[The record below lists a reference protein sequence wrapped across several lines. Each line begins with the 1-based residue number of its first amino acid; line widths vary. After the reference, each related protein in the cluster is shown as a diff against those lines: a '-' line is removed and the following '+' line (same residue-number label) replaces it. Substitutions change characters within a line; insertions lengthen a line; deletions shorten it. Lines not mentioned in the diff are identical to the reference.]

1 MSIRRPNSPRFAP
14 VVRAVQFGL
23 AFTTAVAATVSAQ
36 DHANKANWELADK
49 FSAASLR
56 SHVYASAVNPHWLG
70 QSDSLCYDWKDHT
83 GSTFFLVVPT
93 TKSKKPL
100 FDQSKLAAQL
110 SEQSHHSHDPQSLP
124 FNTLTFSKD
133 RKTFTFTA
141 DSSKWEWDVATET
154 LKRLGPAN
162 GGGGAAGG
170 AGRGGRGGRGGGV
183 GDAAGNP
190 TPPDTVNT
198 CGGNAGGGR
207 AGGGGGGGGF
217 GGGRGGDFRNYSPDS
232 SMFAFARDHN
242 LYLVHV
248 AAKDTVQLTHDGV
261 KNYSF
266 GARDTLQE
274 RQQQELTR
282 QQTQQDDSTQQG
294 GGDGGGRGGVNRDP
308 RVRANVVW
316 SQDSKAFVVTRNDQR
331 KVKPLYLV
339 NNLANPR
346 PELME
351 YTYAMPGET
360 EVGLEELWSWHAG
373 DTKLTAVKIAKWK
386 DQRLFDLH
394 WNGTADHLRLV
405 RRDRTQRHF
414 ELIDIAL
421 PGQTITQLLRE
432 DIENNSSERQNV
444 RYVKTGGDF
453 IWWSER
459 SGWGH
464 YYLYDNTGHL
474 KRALTAGAWR
484 AERIVDVDSVKGIFY
499 FDAVGREQGENP
511 YYTHLYRVN
520 LDGTGFALLDAGDA
534 THDSRLS
541 SNKKWIV
548 DNSSRVDLVPRA
560 ILRDATGKTV
570 MDLET
575 MDVSGLKELGWRPPE
590 KFQTKAADGVTD
602 IYGNMWKPFN
612 FDSTKKYPIIAN
624 VYPGP
629 QTETVNFTFSPSA
642 VPQQL
647 AQLGFIVIQIGN
659 RGGSPQR
666 SQEYQGFSYYNLRDY
681 ALADKKAGI
690 EQLAARYKWIDLDRV
705 GIYGHSGGGFLTAAA
720 MLLPPYNEF
729 FKVGVSESG
738 NHDNNI
744 YNQNWSE
751 QYHGLK
757 IVAKAGGRGGV
768 VQAGNAAQSN
778 DGDGN
783 GAGPAGGGRGRA
795 AAAPTLLDGSIAED
809 DTTDAFQ
816 IHVPTTVDLAAN
828 LKGNLLLETGD
839 MDNNVHP
846 ANTIRLVNALIKAN
860 KRFDFMLL
868 PGKPHGYGDDTPY
881 TNHLMFE
888 YFAEHL
894 LGDYYRENA
903 AIDKK

>member
-1 MSIRRPNSPRFAP
+1 MRRPTPLRFAP
-14 VVRAVQFGL
+14 LVRACSLGFALTG
-23 AFTTAVAATVSAQ
+23 ASALIVGAQ
-36 DHANKANWELADK
+36 TQRSNAANWELADK
-49 FSAASLR
+49 FSAQNLR
-56 SHVYASAVNPHWLG
+56 SRVYTSAVNPHWLG

-83 GSTFFLVVPT
+83 GNTFFLVVPT
-93 TKSKKPL
+93 TKTKKPL
-100 FDQSKLAAQL
+100 FDQAKLASQL
-110 SEQSHHSHDPQSLP
+110 SELSHHAHDPQNLP
-124 FNTLTFSKD
+124 FTTLTFSKD
-133 RKTFTFTA
+133 RKTFTFNA
-141 DSSKWEWDVATET
+141 DSSHWEWEVATET
-154 LKRLGPAN
+154 LKRLGPATN
-162 GGGGAAGG
+162 GGGQAA
-170 AGRGGRGGRGGGV
+170 GGRGGRGGV
-183 GDAAGNP
+183 GGGGGANP
-190 TPPDTVNT
+190 APADTVNT
-198 CGGNAGGGR
+198 CGGNGGGR
-207 AGGGGGGGGF
+207 AGGGGGGGGP
-217 GGGRGGDFRNYSPDS
+217 GGGRGGDFHNYSPDS

-242 LYLVHV
+242 LFLVK
-248 AAKDTVQLTHDGV
+248 AASKDTVQLTHDGA

-266 GARDTLQE
+266 GARDTVQE
-274 RQQQELTR
+274 RQQQELQR
-282 QQTQQDDSTQQG
+282 EQTQQDDSTQQN
-294 GGDGGGRGGVNRDP
+294 GDGGGRGGVNRDP

-316 SQDSKAFVVTRNDQR
+316 SQDSKAFAVIRNDQR
-331 KVKPLYLV
+331 KVRSLYLV
-339 NNLANPR
+339 NNLHNPR

-351 YTYAMPGET
+351 YTYAMPGE
-360 EVGLEELWSWHAG
+360 ENVGDEELWSWHVG
-373 DTKLTAVKIAKWK
+373 DTKLAPVTIKKWK

-394 WNGTADHLRLV
+394 FNGTGDHLRLV

-421 PGQTITQLLRE
+421 ATQQATQLLHE

-464 YYLYDNTGHL
+464 YYLYDNAGHF
-474 KRALTAGAWR
+474 KRALTSGAWR
-484 AERIVDVDSVKGIFY
+484 AERIIDVDSVKGVLY
-499 FDAVGREQGENP
+499 YAAVGREAGEDP

-520 LDGTGFALLDAGDA
+520 VDGTGMALLDAGDA

-541 SNKKWIV
+541 TNKKWIV
-548 DNSSRVDLVPRA
+548 DNGSRIDMVPKA
-560 ILRDATGKTV
+560 VLRDATGKVV

-575 MDVSGLKELGWRPPE
+575 MDVSRLKDLGWRPPE

-602 IYGNMWKPFN
+602 IYGNMWKPFD

-629 QTETVNFTFSPSA
+629 QTETVNFTFSPTA

-690 EQLAARYKWIDLDRV
+690 EQLASRYKWIDIDRV

-757 IVAKAGGRGGV
+757 IIAKGGGRTGV
-768 VQAGNAAQSN
+768 RQAGNAVPST
-778 DGDGN
+778 DGN
-783 GAGPAGGGRGRA
+783 GNGNGNAVASRPNA
-795 AAAPTLLDGSIAED
+795 TSSLVDGSIADD
-809 DTTDAFQ
+809 DTTNAFQ
-816 IHVPTTVDLAAN
+816 IHVPTTVDLAPN

-846 ANTIRLVNALIKAN
+846 ANTIRLVHALIKAN

-868 PGKPHGYGDDTPY
+868 PGKPHGYGDMTPY
-881 TNHLMFE
+881 TNRLMFE

-894 LGDYYRENA
+894 LGDYYRKDA
-903 AIDKK
+903 AIR

>member
-1 MSIRRPNSPRFAP
+1 MSMRRPNSPRFAP
-14 VVRAVQFGL
+14 VVQRAVQVGL
-23 AFTTAVAATVSAQ
+23 SLVAATALTASAQ
-36 DHANKANWELADK
+36 NSAIKANWELADK
-49 FSAASLR
+49 FSAQNLR
-56 SHVYASAVNPHWLG
+56 SRVYTSAVTPHWLG
-70 QSDSLCYDWKDHT
+70 QSDSLCYDWKDHS
-83 GSTFFLVVPT
+83 GSMFFLVVPT
-93 TKSKKPL
+93 TKTKKPL
-100 FDQSKLAAQL
+100 FDQAKLASQL
-110 SEQSHHSHDPQSLP
+110 SEQSHHAHDPQSLP

-141 DSSKWEWDVATET
+141 DSSRWEWEVATET
-154 LKRLGPAN
+154 LKRLGPAAT
-162 GGGGAAGG
+162 GGGAAGG
-170 AGRGGRGGRGGGV
+170 AGRGGRGGVGGG
-183 GDAAGNP
+183 AGGNA

-198 CGGNAGGGR
+198 CGGNGGGR
-207 AGGGGGGGGF
+207 AGGGGGGGGGF

-232 SMFAFARDHN
+232 SMFAFAREHN
-242 LYLVHV
+242 LYLVKV
-248 AAKDTVQLTHDGV
+248 ATKDTVQLTKDGV

-266 GARDTLQE
+266 GARDTVQE
-274 RQQQELTR
+274 RQQQELQR
-282 QQTQQDDSTQQG
+282 EQTQQDDSTQQQ
-294 GGDGGGRGGVNRDP
+294 GGDGGGGRGGVNRDP

-316 SQDSKAFVVTRNDQR
+316 SQDSKAFAVIRNDQR
-331 KVKPLYLV
+331 KVHELYLV

-351 YTYAMPGET
+351 YSYAMPGE
-360 EVGLEELWSWHAG
+360 ENVGQEELWVFHAG
-373 DTKLTAVKIAKWK
+373 DTKLTPVGTKKWK

-394 WNGTADHLRLV
+394 WDGTADHLRLV

-414 ELIDIAL
+414 ELLDIAI
-421 PGQTITQLLRE
+421 PSQTTTQLLHE
-432 DIENNSSERQNV
+432 DVENNSSERQNL

-464 YYLYDNTGHL
+464 YYLYDNTGHF
-474 KRALTAGAWR
+474 KRALTSGAWR
-484 AERIVDVDSVKGIFY
+484 AERIVDVDSVKGVLY
-499 FDAVGREQGENP
+499 FAAVGREPGENP
-511 YYTHLYRVN
+511 YYSHTYRVN
-520 LDGTGFALLDAGDA
+520 VDGTGFAMLDAGDA

-548 DNSSRVDLVPRA
+548 DNSSRIDMVPHA
-560 ILRDATGKTV
+560 VLRDAMGKVV

-575 MDVSGLKELGWRPPE
+575 MDVSRLKELGWKPPE
-590 KFQTKAADGVTD
+590 KFQTKAFDGVTD
-602 IYGNMWKPFN
+602 IYGNMWKPFD

-629 QTETVNFTFSPSA
+629 QTETVNFTFSPTA

-681 ALADKKAGI
+681 ALADKKTGI
-690 EQLAARYKWIDLDRV
+690 EQLAAQHKWIDLNRV

-720 MLLPPYNEF
+720 MLLPPYNDF

-757 IVAKAGGRGGV
+757 IIAKGGAKTGVRQAGGAV
-768 VQAGNAAQSN
+768 PQT
-778 DGDGN
+778 DGN
-783 GAGPAGGGRGRA
+783 GNGNGT
-795 AAAPTLLDGSIAED
+795 AAAPSRAGAPTGLVDGSIADD
-809 DTTDAFQ
+809 DTTDVFQ
-816 IHVPTTVDLAAN
+816 IHVPTTVELAPN

-846 ANTIRLVNALIKAN
+846 ANTIRLVQALIKAN

-868 PGKPHGYGDDTPY
+868 PGKPHGYGDMTPY

-888 YFAEHL
+888 YFSEHL
-894 LGDYYRENA
+894 LGDYYRTNA
-903 AIDKK
+903 TIEKK

>member
-1 MSIRRPNSPRFAP
+1 MLQALTAG
-14 VVRAVQFGL
+14 RAL
-23 AFTTAVAATVSAQ
+23 RVAAGFIALAALPAAAQ
-36 DHANKANWELADK
+36 DHANKANWQLAEK
-49 FSAASLR
+49 FSPQSLR
-56 SHVYASAVNPHWLG
+56 SRVYTNSVNPHWLG

-83 GSTFFLVVPT
+83 GSTFYLVVPT
-93 TKSKKPL
+93 TKTKKPL
-100 FDQSKLAAQL
+100 FDQVKLASQL
-110 SEQSHHSHDPQSLP
+110 SDLSHRAHDPQNLP
-124 FNTLTFSKD
+124 FTSIRFSTD
-133 RKTFTFTA
+133 RKTFAFTA
-141 DSSKWEWDVATET
+141 DSSRWEWDVRAET
-154 LKRLGPAN
+154 LKLLGPAI
-162 GGGGAAGG
+162 GGGADS
-170 AGRGGRGGRGGGV
+170 AGRGGRGGRGQGG
-183 GDAAGNP
+183 AAAA
-190 TPPDTVNT
+190 PPDTVNT

-207 AGGGGGGGGF
+207 AGAGGGGQF

-242 LYLVHV
+242 LFVVKV
-248 AAKDTVQLTHDGV
+248 ATKDTVQLTKDGV

-274 RQQQELTR
+274 RQQQEL
-282 QQTQQDDSTQQG
+282 QQQQQQQDDSTQQG
-294 GGDGGGRGGVNRDP
+294 GGGGRGGVNRDP

-316 SQDSKAFVVTRNDQR
+316 SQDSKGFAVIREDQR
-331 KVKPLYLV
+331 KVGQLYLV

-346 PELME
+346 PTLMS
-351 YTYAMPGET
+351 YSYAMPGE
-360 EVGLEELWSWHAG
+360 ENVAQEELYSWRVG
-373 DTKLTAVKIAKWK
+373 DTQLAPVNVRKWK

-394 WNGTADHLRLV
+394 WNGNASRLRMV
-405 RRDRTQRHF
+405 RRDRTQRHM
-414 ELIDIAL
+414 ELIEVDLASHAVT
-421 PGQTITQLLRE
+421 PLLHE
-432 DIENNSSERQNV
+432 DIENNSSERQNI
-444 RYVKTGGDF
+444 RYVKTGGDL

-459 SGWGH
+459 TGWGH
-464 YYLYDNTGHL
+464 YYLYDNGGHL
-474 KRALTAGAWR
+474 KHPLTFGAWR
-484 AERIVDVDSVKGIFY
+484 AERIVDVDSVKGIVY
-499 FDAVGREQGENP
+499 FTAVGREPGENP
-511 YYTHLYRVN
+511 YYSHLYRVN
-520 LDGTGFALLDAGDA
+520 VDGTGFAMLDAGDA

-541 SNKKWIV
+541 PNKRWIV
-548 DNSSRVDLVPRA
+548 DNFSRIDLAPKA

-575 MDVSGLKELGWRPPE
+575 MDVSRLKELGWRPPE
-590 KFQTKAADGVTD
+590 TFQTKAADGVTD
-602 IYGNMWKPFN
+602 IYGNMWKPFD

-629 QTETVNFTFSPSA
+629 QTESVNFTFSPTA

-666 SQEYQGFSYYNLRDY
+666 SQEYQGYGYFNLRDY

-690 EQLAARYKWIDLDRV
+690 EQLAARHKWIDLDRV

-720 MLLPPYNEF
+720 MMLPPYNEF

-738 NHDNNI
+738 NHDNNV

-757 IVAKAGGRGGV
+757 VIAKKDDKTKKT
-768 VQAGNAAQSN
+768 AANNN
-778 DGDGN
+778 DG
-783 GAGPAGGGRGRA
+783 
-795 AAAPTLLDGSIAED
+795 AEPD
-809 DTTDAFQ
+809 EMPDSTFS

-860 KRFDFMLL
+860 KRFDFMIL
-868 PGKPHGYGDDTPY
+868 PGKPHGYGDMVPY

-888 YFAEHL
+888 YFSEHL
-894 LGDYYRENA
+894 LGDYYRKDA
-903 AIDKK
+903 AINR

>member
-1 MSIRRPNSPRFAP
+1 MRSTPTPTPASSRFAP
-14 VVRAVQFGL
+14 LARAVQLGL
-23 AFTTAVAATVSAQ
+23 SLVAATAFTASAQ
-36 DHANKANWELADK
+36 EHANKANWELADK
-49 FSAASLR
+49 FSAANLR
-56 SHVYASAVNPHWLG
+56 SRVYTSAVAPHWLG
-70 QSDSLCYDWKDHT
+70 QSDSLCYDWKDRA

-93 TKSKKPL
+93 TKTKKPL
-100 FDQSKLAAQL
+100 FDQAKLASQL
-110 SEQSHHSHDPQSLP
+110 SELSHHSHDPQNLP
-124 FNTLTFSKD
+124 FNSLAFSKD
-133 RKTFTFTA
+133 RKTFTFNA
-141 DSSKWEWDVATET
+141 DSSHWEWNVASET
-154 LKRLGPAN
+154 LTRLGPATN
-162 GGGGAAGG
+162 GGGAGG
-170 AGRGGRGGRGGGV
+170 AGRGGRGGGVGGG
-183 GDAAGNP
+183 GGGNAA
-190 TPPDTVNT
+190 PPDTVNT
-198 CGGNAGGGR
+198 CGGAGGGR

-242 LYLVHV
+242 LYLVKV
-248 AAKDTVQLTHDGV
+248 ATKDTVQLTRDGV

-274 RQQQELTR
+274 RQQQELQR
-282 QQTQQDDSTQQG
+282 EQTQQDDSTQQG
-294 GGDGGGRGGVNRDP
+294 AGGGVNRDP

-316 SQDSKAFVVTRNDQR
+316 SQDSKAFAVIRNDQR
-331 KVKPLYLV
+331 NVKSLYLV
-339 NNLANPR
+339 NNLHNPR

-351 YTYAMPGET
+351 YTYAMPGEQN
-360 EVGLEELWSWHAG
+360 VGQEELWSWHVG
-373 DTKLTAVKIAKWK
+373 DTKLAPVTIKKWK

-394 WNGTADHLRLV
+394 WNGSGDHLRLV

-421 PGQTITQLLRE
+421 PSQQTTQLLHE

-464 YYLYDNTGHL
+464 YYLYDNSGHL
-474 KRALTAGAWR
+474 KRALTSGAWR
-484 AERIVDVDSVKGIFY
+484 AERIVDVDSVKGILY
-499 FDAVGREQGENP
+499 FAAVGREPGENP
-511 YYTHLYRVN
+511 YYTHLYRVG
-520 LDGTGFALLDAGDA
+520 LDGTGMSLLDGGDA

-548 DNSSRVDLVPRA
+548 DNSSRIDMVPKA
-560 ILRDATGKTV
+560 VLRDAAGKTV

-575 MDVSGLKELGWRPPE
+575 MDVSGLKELGWKPPE

-602 IYGNMWKPFN
+602 IYGNMWKPFD

-629 QTETVNFTFSPSA
+629 QTETVNFTFSPTA

-681 ALADKKAGI
+681 ALADKRAGI
-690 EQLAARYKWIDLDRV
+690 EQLAARHKWIDIDRV

-757 IVAKAGGRGGV
+757 IIAKGGARTGV
-768 VQAGNAAQSN
+768 TQAGAAVPST
-778 DGDGN
+778 DGN
-783 GAGPAGGGRGRA
+783 GNGAAANGRA
-795 AAAPTLLDGSIAED
+795 RGAPAAPTLLEGSIAD
-809 DTTDAFQ
+809 GDTTDAFQ
-816 IHVPTTVDLAAN
+816 IHVPTTVDLAPN

-894 LGDYYRENA
+894 LGDYYRTNA
-903 AIDKK
+903 TIDKK